1 MIFAMAVV
9 ALMTAGC
16 QKERVDGMI
25 LLAEGFNNNN
35 SKLLVNGNA
44 STWATGDEVR
54 INGQVATVDV
64 SANNA
69 SVHLDEGVTAPF
81 YGVYPASIYA
91 SNDGANY
98 TLNLP
103 ATYTYATDGTYQVLS
118 SPMVGYT
125 TNNSTMVFKHLTA
138 AVTVEI
144 KNDFGIDVRVTDVT
158 ISSNKYKLNGST
170 NVAIGSSIS
179 VDPVEEVSNA
189 ALRQVQMSFGT
200 ALYINSGST
209 ARVQVPVLPVGDD
222 NRFTISVT
230 VQNKDDAEM
239 VYTFSKTQGSTQ
251 GAYSLSRA
259 QMGYAPA
266 NFGGVFTVADGKQVR
281 FAPGNLQYQASTGT
295 WRFAKH
301 QYDAIGNAAGNNVFD
316 DTRSS
321 QSAWIDL
328 FGWGTS
334 GWENRDAN
342 DGKDTI
348 IHYRPYDYVGT
359 VASSSAYGYGPRHKE
374 GYVYSYTY
382 SLVGDYAN
390 SDWGVYNAIS
400 NGGNRVGQWRTL
412 TGGTDAE
419 WAYLMTIR
427 NASTVSGVS
436 NARYLK
442 AKVADV
448 NGYIVFPDDFTLPDG
463 LSITSG
469 HINYNSY
476 LGWSSVTTTLSTSE
490 WAKMEVAGAIFL
502 PCTGYRS
509 YSSNS
514 ASFTA
519 DNGYYWSSIYYS
531 ASNAYYAQMGGGSPS
546 FIGNT
551 AKRLGCSVRLVRD
564 VD

>member
-1 MIFAMAVV
+1 MIFAMAATV
-9 ALMTAGC
+9 LLIAGC

-35 SKLLVNGNA
+35 TKLLVNGNA

-209 ARVQVPVLPVGDD
+209 ARVQVPVLPVGSD
-222 NRFTISVT
+222 NSFTISVT

-239 VYTFSKTQGSTQ
+239 EYTFSKTQGSSQ
-251 GAYSLSRA
+251 GTYALGRA
-259 QMGYAPA
+259 QLGYAPA
-266 NFGGVFTVADGKQVR
+266 KFGGVFTINASGDQVR

-301 QYDAIGNAAGNNVFD
+301 QYDYVGNAAGNTTSVND
-316 DTRSS
+316 RET

-334 GWENRDAN
+334 GWDNGNAKYQPWCAN
-342 DGKDTI
+342 MTS
-348 IHYRPYDYVGT
+348 Y
-359 VASSSAYGYGPRHKE
+359 SSNEYGPKSGE
-374 GYVYSYTY
+374 TFYDLS
-382 SLVGDYAN
+382 GDYAN
-390 SDWGVYNAIS
+390 SDWGIYNSIS
-400 NGGNRVGQWRTL
+400 NGGAVAGRWHTL
-412 TGGTDAE
+412 TNSE
-419 WAYLMTIR
+419 WSYLTSYSR
-427 NASTVSGVS
+427 AASNV
-436 NARYLK
+436 
-442 AKVADV
+442 V
-448 NGYIVFPDDFTLPDG
+448 NGTSRAKYTYATVGTAHGIIFFPDEFDVPSFTGESSWGTINSSSAWTTTIELVDWNLLETAGCIFLPAAG
-463 LSITSG
+463 SRSATTGQNPLYS
-469 HINYNSY
+469 NENSY
-476 LGWSSVTTTLSTSE
+476 GHYWSSVQ
-490 WAKMEVAGAIFL
+490 
-502 PCTGYRS
+502 Y
-509 YSSNS
+509 
-514 ASFTA
+514 
-519 DNGYYWSSIYYS
+519 
-531 ASNAYYAQMGGGSPS
+531 SNANAHYMRFYSGSGFSAQNASKYQGY
-546 FIGNT
+546 
-551 AKRLGCSVRLVRD
+551 SVRLVRD
-564 VD
+564 VE